1 MNLTDKEQERFIEW
15 VKLNVDET
23 IVPEDASNGGA
34 LVFNLVNAIRGSRER
49 YSGTEDQDEAI
60 AQWMLSKNQYF

>member
-1 MNLTDKEQERFIEW
+1 MNLTDQEKERFIEW
-15 VKLNVDET
+15 VKSNIDET
-23 IVPEDASNGGA
+23 IVPQDAGNGGA
-34 LVFNLVNAIRGSRER
+34 LVFNLVNAIRGNRER